1 MAASQQLRSLN
12 QFPHLRLQMNTFIHI
27 SVASCHWFHERLLT
41 GVWPIEVPDGIVI
54 GLLTSYLCWMSGGA
68 PLSDLNIHRGLT
80 HGYSK
85 NPSSFLRALL
95 NLLIHAA
102 LSGPNKIWAS
112 GVVNLHLNENLLP
125 GAWTNAQ
132 GTIDSAFSFPPP
144 ARLYLEKRI
153 FSPHCWYCPPA

>member
-1 MAASQQLRSLN
+1 
-12 QFPHLRLQMNTFIHI
+12 
-27 SVASCHWFHERLLT
+27 
-41 GVWPIEVPDGIVI
+41 
-54 GLLTSYLCWMSGGA
+54 MSGGA

-85 NPSSFLRALL
+85 NPSSLLRALL

-132 GTIDSAFSFPPP
+132 GTIDSAFSFPLQQDYIWRREFLVPTVDIV
-144 ARLYLEKRI
+144 RQHK
-153 FSPHCWYCPPA
+153 